1 MKSDEITNFA
11 ENYTAAWCSAD
22 PERVSACFSEH
33 AILYVNAEPASG
45 RNAITDVARGFMTA
59 FPDLELRMDALDL
72 DGDKAIYHWRFIG
85 TNTGPDGT
93 GKAVNFT
100 GSETWTFDADGL
112 VEKSVGSFDNNEYE
126 RQLKFG
132 IVKS

>member
-1 MKSDEITNFA
+1 MNNLKL
-11 ENYTAAWCSAD
+11 YTLPLSPYNIKVRLALKLKGLTFESVEYAGFD
-22 PERVSACFSEH
+22 DREEVVKVSGQP
-33 AILYVNAEPASG
+33 LTPVL
-45 RNAITDVARGFMTA
+45 T
-59 FPDLELRMDALDL
+59 

-112 VEKSVGSFDNNEYE
+112 IEKSVGSFDNNEYE

-132 IVKS
+132 VVNS